1 MPSLPLCAVLLL
13 YEGDAASQAEAKVRV
28 RMVDFAHTFF
38 QQQEGAAGDSGP
50 GGGSG
55 QQQQQGAGSP
65 CCGNGSSGA
74 GGEAQGQ
81 VAAAGAS
88 RDDNFHAGLRALLA
102 RLRSVVH
109 AQLEQDLTA

>member
-1 MPSLPLCAVLLL
+1 VLLL

-28 RMVDFAHTFF
+28 RMVDFAHTF

-50 GGGSG
+50 GASAGGGSG

>member
-1 MPSLPLCAVLLL
+1 VLLL
-13 YEGDAASQAEAKVRV
+13 YEGDAACQADAKVRV

-38 QQQEGAAGDSGP
+38 QQQEGGAGSIGP
-50 GGGSG
+50 GG
-55 QQQQQGAGSP
+55 GAGSP

-74 GGEAQGQ
+74 GSEAQ

-109 AQLEQDLTA
+109 AQLEQDLTV

>member
-1 MPSLPLCAVLLL
+1 VLLL

-50 GGGSG
+50 GGSAGGGSG

-65 CCGNGSSGA
+65 CCGSGSSGA

-81 VAAAGAS
+81 VAATGAS